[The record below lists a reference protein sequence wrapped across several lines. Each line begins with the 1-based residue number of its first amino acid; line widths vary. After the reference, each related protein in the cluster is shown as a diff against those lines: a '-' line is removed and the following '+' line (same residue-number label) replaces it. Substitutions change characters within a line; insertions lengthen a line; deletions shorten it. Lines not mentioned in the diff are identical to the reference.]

1 MNKHKMSLSSL
12 VLVLVLAIG
21 MSSIAEAAEV
31 WLKNNLKQDPTGDLV
46 PVVIMYVD
54 KVFVG
59 REVLPGNTLVLS
71 DLKPGNT
78 NVTRFR
84 ISSGAFEY
92 RVTCPKDDKIKETLN
107 FTNIRD
113 NTLPKGFSVKKTG
126 SDWGDEPPIP

>member
-1 MNKHKMSLSSL
+1 MNKHKLSLFSL
-12 VLVLVLAIG
+12 LIVLAIG
-21 MSSIAEAAEV
+21 MSSLAEAAEV

-71 DLKPGNT
+71 DLKPGST
-78 NVTRFR
+78 NVYRFR

-92 RVTCPKDDKIKETLN
+92 RVTCPDDSKTKETLN
-107 FTNIRD
+107 FTDIRD

>member
-1 MNKHKMSLSSL
+1 MNKYKISLSL
-12 VLVLVLAIG
+12 LLLVLAIG
-21 MSSIAEAAEV
+21 VSSIAEAAEV

-59 REVLPGNTLVLS
+59 REVLPGSTLVLS
-71 DLKPGNT
+71 DLKPGST
-78 NVTRFR
+78 NVYRFR

-92 RVTCPKDDKIKETLN
+92 HVTCPDDKKIKETLN
-107 FTNIRD
+107 FTDIRG

>member
-1 MNKHKMSLSSL
+1 MNKHKISLSL
-12 VLVLVLAIG
+12 LLLVLAIG
-21 MSSIAEAAEV
+21 VSSLAEAAEV

-71 DLKPGNT
+71 DLKPGST
-78 NVTRFR
+78 DVTRFR

-92 RVTCPKDDKIKETLN
+92 HVTCPDDSKVKETLN
-107 FTNIRD
+107 FTDIRG